1 MTENEHL
8 IFIRLFVDHL
18 ETLQFLDDAAT
29 GRAVK
34 DILRYAQTNG
44 TDESIEAA
52 ITEKDEKIAFSLFK
66 MGYTESV
73 RAHANRA
80 EAGRKGGLKTQEAN
94 RENAEKAQPYL
105 EKYGAPEEQPAD
117 VGRWKKKTKQ
127 A

>member
-1 MTENEHL
+1 MTENEYL
-8 IFIRLFVDHL
+8 PFIRLYVEQL

-34 DILRYAQTNG
+34 DILRYAQANG
-44 TDESIEAA
+44 KDDSIEAA
-52 ITEKDEKIAFSLFK
+52 IAEKDEKIAFSLLKKGF
-66 MGYTESV
+66 TDSV
-73 RAHANRA
+73 KAHTGRA

-117 VGRWKKKTKQ
+117 VGRWKKKAKQ

>member
-1 MTENEHL
+1 MTENEYL
-8 IFIRLFVDHL
+8 PFIRLYVEQL

-44 TDESIEAA
+44 KDESIEAA

-66 MGYTESV
+66 KGFSDSAK
-73 RAHANRA
+73 AHAGRA
-80 EAGRKGGLKTQEAN
+80 EGGRKGGLKTQATN
-94 RENAEKAQPYL
+94 KANAEKAQPYL
-105 EKYGAPEEQPAD
+105 EKYGTPEEQPVA
-117 VGRWKKKTKQ
+117 VGRWKKTKK